1 LNTKPPRTYIAVRP
15 ERFSYELIKQSGVFV
30 INLTTADMVKA
41 TDYCGVVSGK
51 NINKFEQ
58 CGLKTQSATKVD
70 VPVLTDSPLALECVV
85 REVIPMET
93 HHLFVADIVAV
104 DVEESLLDKEGKL
117 HLNRAGLAAYA
128 HGEYFALGDKLGKFG
143 FSVQKKKK
151 KRKRK

>member
-1 LNTKPPRTYIAVRP
+1 
-15 ERFSYELIKQSGVFV
+15 
-30 INLTTADMVKA
+30 
-41 TDYCGVVSGK
+41 VVSGK

-58 CGLKTQSATKVD
+58 CGLKTQPATKVD

-104 DVEESLLDKEGKL
+104 DVEEALVDKEGKL